1 MVTAY
6 VNGRVYT
13 MRTEGEMYSA
23 FAVDQ
28 GKFLYCGDD
37 SEARRL
43 AAGGEVVDL
52 QGATVLPGMIDTHQ
66 HLFAYARD
74 LLKLDLKG
82 SASLEELLE
91 RIRQRA
97 EVTPKGE
104 WILGTGFD
112 HELFTDQKTLPTRE
126 ELDQVCPNNPLII
139 TRYCL
144 HVNVANSL
152 ALKAG
157 GVGPGFVPK
166 VAGTVEFGPGGQPT
180 GTLRDQAA
188 ADILALV
195 PDPLA
200 TQEGRKNAVERAC
213 RELNRHG
220 LTGVHAIQGLHCN
233 LPEYTDVYQDLSGE
247 GRLTVRVFLGY
258 DELPNCSIRTGLGD
272 EMVKYGFYKLYVDGN
287 MGGRTA
293 LLTQPY
299 EDDPS
304 QTGIPNYTQEELD
317 AKVLEGYQ
325 RNIQVGAHVIGDKAA
340 EMLTTAI
347 ERACRT
353 DPKPDPRFRMIH
365 MSLLNEDVVRRIQN
379 LPVVVDIQPMFV
391 STNVRWSETRV
402 GHVRSKYH
410 YCWRTLLDNGMILTA
425 GSDSPCE
432 SYDPMHGVYAITTRQ
447 GMDGYPEGGW
457 FPEERVTVY
466 EALSMYT
473 RNAAYVSFEE
483 DLKGTI
489 EPGKLADFVV
499 LDSDVFQTAPEK
511 IKDIQ
516 IERTYLGGRLVYSKH

>member
-1 MVTAY
+1 MWTA
-6 VNGRVYT
+6 
-13 MRTEGEMYSA
+13 
-23 FAVDQ
+23 
-28 GKFLYCGDD
+28 
-37 SEARRL
+37 
-43 AAGGEVVDL
+43 
-52 QGATVLPGMIDTHQ
+52 I
-66 HLFAYARD
+66 
-74 LLKLDLKG
+74 
-82 SASLEELLE
+82 
-91 RIRQRA
+91 
-97 EVTPKGE
+97 
-104 WILGTGFD
+104 W
-112 HELFTDQKTLPTRE
+112 
-126 ELDQVCPNNPLII
+126 
-139 TRYCL
+139 
-144 HVNVANSL
+144 
-152 ALKAG
+152 
-157 GVGPGFVPK
+157 
-166 VAGTVEFGPGGQPT
+166 
-180 GTLRDQAA
+180 
-188 ADILALV
+188 
-195 PDPLA
+195 
-200 TQEGRKNAVERAC
+200 
-213 RELNRHG
+213 
-220 LTGVHAIQGLHCN
+220 
-233 LPEYTDVYQDLSGE
+233 
-247 GRLTVRVFLGY
+247 
-258 DELPNCSIRTGLGD
+258 
-272 EMVKYGFYKLYVDGN
+272 
-287 MGGRTA
+287 GGRTA

-347 ERACRT
+347 ERACRM

-499 LDSDVFQTAPEK
+499 LDADVFQTAPEK
-511 IKDIQ
+511 IKEIQ

>member
-1 MVTAY
+1 MPTAY
-6 VNGRVYT
+6 VNGTIYT
-13 MRTEGEMYSA
+13 MRAEGDTCSA
-23 FAVDQ
+23 FVVED
-28 GKFLYCGDD
+28 GRFLYCGTDE
-37 SEARRL
+37 EAKRL

-52 QGATVLPGMIDTHQ
+52 RGAPVLPGMIDTHQ

-74 LLKLDLKG
+74 LRKLNLKNA
-82 SASLEELLE
+82 ASLSQLLE
-91 RIRQRA
+91 MIRQRA
-97 EVTPKGE
+97 EDTPDGQ

-112 HELFTDQKTLPTRE
+112 HEKFTDRKDLPTRQ
-126 ELDQVCPNNPLII
+126 ELDRVCPNNPLII

-152 ALKAG
+152 ALEIG
-157 GVGPGFVPK
+157 GVGPGFQPK
-166 VAGTVEFGPGGQPT
+166 VAGTVEFGPDGQPT

-188 ADILALV
+188 ADIIARI
-195 PDPLA
+195 PDPLS
-200 TQEGRKNAVERAC
+200 TQEGRKDAVERAC
-213 RELNRHG
+213 RELNSHG

-233 LPEYTDVYQDLSGE
+233 LPEYTDVYQDLADE
-247 GRLTVRVFLGY
+247 GRLTARVFLGY

-299 EDDPS
+299 TDDPT
-304 QTGIPNYTQEELD
+304 QYGIPNYTQEELD
-317 AKVLEGYQ
+317 AKVKAGYE

-347 ERACRT
+347 ERAYRAN
-353 DPKPDPRFRMIH
+353 PKPDPRFRMIH
-365 MSLLNEDVVRRIQN
+365 MSLLNEDVVRRIRS
-379 LPVVVDIQPMFV
+379 LPVVLDIQPMFV
-391 STNVRWSETRV
+391 STNVRWSESRV
-402 GHVRSKYH
+402 GHERSKYH

-489 EPGKLADFVV
+489 EAGKLADFVI
-499 LDSDVFQTAPEK
+499 LDTDVFHTAPEK
-511 IKDIQ
+511 IKDIKV
-516 IERTYLGGRLVYSKH
+516 EKTYLGGKLVYSRT